1 MFCVLRVADLRLV
14 LLSYRW
20 TRTDRFVL
28 WNGIVNSFVRSFVSV
43 TWIPRFFFW
52 SYIVGGVDDDIE
64 SKSCCESM
72 IRCRALPSV
81 VYILYSFTF
90 TFTFTFTFYVP
101 NPKSESNYPS

>member
-43 TWIPRFFFW
+43 PGFQGFFF
-52 SYIVGGVDDDIE
+52 GVILSE
-64 SKSCCESM
+64 ELMM
-72 IRCRALPSV
+72 I
-81 VYILYSFTF
+81 
-90 TFTFTFTFYVP
+90 
-101 NPKSESNYPS
+101 